1 MVFAIFVCSV
11 VAFLALAHLGGHD
24 VPMVDGLVEDFYPK
38 LLVDV
43 AYNAK

>member
-24 VPMVDGLVEDFYPK
+24 IPMVDGLVEDFNSK
-38 LLVDV
+38 FGVDV
-43 AYNAK
+43 ANDAE